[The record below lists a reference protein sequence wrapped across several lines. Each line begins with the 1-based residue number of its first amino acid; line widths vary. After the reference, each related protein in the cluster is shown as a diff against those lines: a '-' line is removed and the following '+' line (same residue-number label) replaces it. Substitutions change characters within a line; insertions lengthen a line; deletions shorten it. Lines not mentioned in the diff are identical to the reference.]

1 MLRGSRRRRCTSS
14 IAWTSAWN
22 QHTASET
29 GAKIATLHAPMPMSM
44 PPIVEFAPMV
54 MLEPMVMFDPI
65 VMFMSIF
72 ASRSKRREL
81 CRKVV

>member
-1 MLRGSRRRRCTSS
+1 
-14 IAWTSAWN
+14 
-22 QHTASET
+22 
-29 GAKIATLHAPMPMSM
+29 MSM

-81 CRKVV
+81 CRKVVWEREAGRDKGNRAERMHKSTVRPASHIVLVQDSSAAWN